1 MKKDW
6 ILIDRD
12 GFGTSSWEETSTL
25 YWCGGDYFAIV
36 WERSA
41 FGQMPMD
48 SIEFYNAFQV
58 KEAWKKECSIYDY
71 DRANA

>member
-6 ILIDRD
+6 ILIKRD
-12 GFGTSSWEETSTL
+12 GFKTPSWKEISTL
-25 YWCGGDYFAIV
+25 YWCGGDSYAIA

-41 FGQMPMD
+41 FGQMPMENV
-48 SIEFYNAFQV
+48 EFLHGNEV
-58 KEAWKKECSIYDY
+58 SEAWKKECSIYDY